1 MRAIAAGLV
10 LAGWAGV
17 VAADLPPAET
27 ATQGDAQVTIYA
39 MNFLTEQEVTTLRLV
54 LTNPQALA
62 VFVPEG
68 AGGGH
73 AALAVSPED
82 GFIRDGAPVPSA
94 TAIAGLDSA
103 DAAATAA
110 LDACNAVRKGP
121 SGCVVV
127 LQVAPAAQ

>member
-10 LAGWAGV
+10 LAGWAAAA
-17 VAADLPPAET
+17 AADVPPAET
-27 ATQGDAQVTIYA
+27 ATLEGKQVTIYA
-39 MNFLTEQEVTTLRLV
+39 MNFLDEQEVATLRLV

-62 VFVPEG
+62 VFVPDG

-103 DAAATAA
+103 DAASKAA

-127 LQVAPAAQ
+127 LEVAPAAQ